1 MGEVFSIGRWDW
13 AVAEAMQPLVW
24 IRLGTR
30 SGPHRPG
37 YSSFTVACGGGG
49 SPQHVLLA
57 PDFISYREV
66 SAGVTILCQ
75 GSGEDSL
82 DRRITEN
89 HLGRITEVLGVK
101 GSLSGSQGS
110 FLKKVPCSSEIG
122 ELEEEKSPARYVSR
136 SKTSSN
142 PLRFCPQDTPFYR

>member
-1 MGEVFSIGRWDW
+1 MRSSALGAGTGQWQRRCS
-13 AVAEAMQPLVW
+13 PLSGSDSEPGQGHTD
-24 IRLGTR
+24 LGIAP
-30 SGPHRPG
+30 SPLP
-37 YSSFTVACGGGG
+37 VGGGG